1 LDDKSQK
8 HIAVISREITK
19 INSIAKFITKANFN
33 LTASEIQEN
42 IVDFV
47 EDYIK
52 EVYLFEDKII
62 DTKMNI
68 SINTNDLT
76 LEKIFRPLEI
86 TTLIDILISNSEKAK
101 ASEIDFTFK
110 HLKNKTYLFVSDNG
124 NGIPENY
131 LNSIFDLGFTT
142 TNGSGIGL
150 FQAKEIVKNDL
161 DGDITVEK
169 TSKEGTTFKIEL
181 N

>member
-1 LDDKSQK
+1 ML
-8 HIAVISREITK
+8 
-19 INSIAKFITKANFN
+19 
-33 LTASEIQEN
+33 
-42 IVDFV
+42 
-47 EDYIK
+47 
-52 EVYLFEDKII
+52 
-62 DTKMNI
+62 
-68 SINTNDLT
+68 
-76 LEKIFRPLEI
+76 
-86 TTLIDILISNSEKAK
+86 
-101 ASEIDFTFK
+101 
-110 HLKNKTYLFVSDNG
+110 TYLFVSDNG